1 MSQALIVQY
10 FVAASQTALNSSRGQ
25 WWAKCPQG
33 KVRRIKGIGIIGV
46 GVGICTAAGVP
57 AATGIKF
64 EAKIDDRPIGTF
76 NCVTGHYDSETA
88 DVVVQGGDALVPH
101 IDMVMPVNDIM
112 TPGEE
117 LNLYATTPANGE
129 CIVLLL
135 MQDIDLAEVR

>member
-1 MSQALIVQY
+1 MSQALIVQA
-10 FVAASQTALNSSRGQ
+10 FIAASQTALNMSRGS

-46 GVGICTAAGVP
+46 GVGICSAAGVP
-57 AATGIKF
+57 AATGVRFDI
-64 EAKIDDRPIGTF
+64 KIDDRPIATL
-76 NCVTGHYDSETA
+76 NHVTGHYDSETV
-88 DVVVQGGDALVPH
+88 DVVIQGGDVLIPH
-101 IDMVMPVNDIM
+101 IDMVIPVNDIM

-129 CIVLLL
+129 TIVLLL